1 MRYEEFVK
9 KFAERFLE
17 EAIIEPEEFPDV
29 PLYADQA
36 SKFISEKLKI
46 YNKDPLLTKTMIG
59 NYVKHKL
66 LPPPENRKYDRNQL
80 VMMELILCLKTTF
93 RMEDIEAIM
102 KPFTSGK
109 GRELSEEMD
118 FYKLYKDLVPDYR
131 AQRKQVADDIVSDME
146 SIKERLRDLDAED
159 DDATEIF
166 LLLMSIAM
174 KVDCAMFIG
183 KALLR
188 TYYETRKPQER
199 RASSK

>member
-9 KFAERFLE
+9 RFAERFLD
-17 EAIIEPEEFPDV
+17 EAIIEPEEFPEI

-36 SKFISEKLKI
+36 SKFISERLEI
-46 YNKDPLLTKTMIG
+46 YNKDPLLTKSMIS
-59 NYVKHKL
+59 NYVKHRI
-66 LPPPENRKYDRNQL
+66 LPPPKNRKYDREQL

-102 KPFTSGK
+102 KPFVADDNWS
-109 GRELSEEMD
+109 ELSEGMD
-118 FYKLYKDLVPDYR
+118 FYKLYQDLVPDYR
-131 AQRKQVADDIVSDME
+131 AQRKKVADDIISDME
-146 SIKERLRDLDAED
+146 SIKDRLRELDAED

-188 TYYETRKPQER
+188 TYYETKKP
-199 RASSK
+199 KNT